1 MAWRDFDDNAN
12 TYDSPVPVAVVEKA
26 NDERYAADFNMLVQ
40 VYALEMRGERQRE
53 QDGKVL
59 RLSERA
65 EFVRTL
71 RTLASRIND
80 GWGASDALVTQA
92 AFDDYGPAMVLRAL
106 ARAYDEV
113 TK

>member
-1 MAWRDFDDNAN
+1 MEATVFDGPSAAERDAEID
-12 TYDSPVPVAVVEKA
+12 
-26 NDERYAADFNMLVQ
+26 DERYANDFNMLVQ

-65 EFVRTL
+65 EFLRTL
-71 RTLASRIND
+71 RTLANRIND
-80 GWGASDALVTQA
+80 GWGAADALVTQA
-92 AFDDYGPAMVLRAL
+92 CFDDYGPAMVLRAL

-113 TK
+113 AK

>member
-1 MAWRDFDDNAN
+1 MDITTLDGP
-12 TYDSPVPVAVVEKA
+12 SPSDIEKA
-26 NDERYAADFNMLVQ
+26 NDERYANDFATLVQ

-65 EFVRTL
+65 EFLRTL
-71 RTLASRIND
+71 RTLANRIND
-80 GWGASDALVTQA
+80 GWGAADALVTQA
-92 AFDDYGPAMVLRAL
+92 CFDDYGPAMVLRAL

-113 TK
+113 AK